1 MILIYKINN
10 IIKLKYWYFSSVRF
24 VRLRV
29 SSSVF
34 FVTKFDGNVNDSES

>member
-10 IIKLKYWYFSSVRF
+10 IIKFKYWYFSFVRF

-29 SSSVF
+29 SLLVF
-34 FVTKFDGNVNDSES
+34 FVIKFDGNVNDSES